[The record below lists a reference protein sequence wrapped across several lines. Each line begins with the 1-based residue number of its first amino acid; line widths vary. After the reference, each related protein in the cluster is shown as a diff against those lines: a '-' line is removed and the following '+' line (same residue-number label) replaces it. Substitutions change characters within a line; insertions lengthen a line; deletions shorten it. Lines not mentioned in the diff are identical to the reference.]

1 MDLGQGRG
9 GVAKRESPAHGFFP
23 FCEILKY
30 SIHIRIAPPGPMT
43 SLGLCIIE
51 WVINKYLV
59 SESFIISWSV
69 CPVINFQTFHGIWS
83 LKEVSQNIL
92 RMFIT
97 PERNLPAEAPMTWLG
112 KPANRISQ
120 PCPPISR
127 LYHFIF
133 QS

>member
-1 MDLGQGRG
+1 
-9 GVAKRESPAHGFFP
+9 
-23 FCEILKY
+23 
-30 SIHIRIAPPGPMT
+30 MT

>member
-1 MDLGQGRG
+1 
-9 GVAKRESPAHGFFP
+9 
-23 FCEILKY
+23 
-30 SIHIRIAPPGPMT
+30 MT
-43 SLGLCIIE
+43 SLGLCIME

-69 CPVINFQTFHGIWS
+69 CPVINFQTSHGIWS
-83 LKEVSQNIL
+83 LEVSQNIL

-120 PCPPISR
+120 PCPPISC

-133 QS
+133 QSKEYKIAMYQARGGMFSQISSHQRKQKRMESTTEKLVY